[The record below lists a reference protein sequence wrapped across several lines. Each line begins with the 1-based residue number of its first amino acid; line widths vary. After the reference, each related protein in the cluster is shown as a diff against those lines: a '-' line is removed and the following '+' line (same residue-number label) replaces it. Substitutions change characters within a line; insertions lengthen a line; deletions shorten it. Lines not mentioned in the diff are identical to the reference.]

1 MYVATSE
8 SGLTCV
14 CDKSWAGGRR
24 GQGSRAASYKVRPP
38 LFTATFLQFYN
49 KSSPSVRADNCAP
62 VCGAGQ
68 LLGPRIRQ
76 HLGPLTALT
85 TCRSAYSP
93 VPTLP
98 FRVFSVTA
106 SPIFVR
112 GRGCARS
119 NKATHHFPSAL
130 CPISLLTADPGPHA
144 SRGGRCFV
152 LGSPKD
158 MIGENI
164 SPRM

>member
-49 KSSPSVRADNCAP
+49 KSVPSVRADNCAP

-93 VPTLP
+93 PYFTIPCLFCYCKSYFCSRP
-98 FRVFSVTA
+98 RMCQQ
-106 SPIFVR
+106 
-112 GRGCARS
+112 G
-119 NKATHHFPSAL
+119 HPSLSL
-130 CPISLLTADPGPHA
+130 CPLPNFSTYCR
-144 SRGGRCFV
+144 SRATCQQGGRCFV
-152 LGSPKD
+152 LGSTKD
-158 MIGENI
+158 MIGKNI

>member
-1 MYVATSE
+1 MRESDDGEKDEMYVATSE

-85 TCRSAYSP
+85 TCCSTYSRYF
-93 VPTLP
+93 T
-98 FRVFSVTA
+98 
-106 SPIFVR
+106 FVCYCKSYFCSNTR
-112 GRGCARS
+112 MC
-119 NKATHHFPSAL
+119 NKAAHHFPSSAAQFL
-130 CPISLLTADPGPHA
+130 SLLPIQGHT
-144 SRGGRCFV
+144 RGGGRYFV
-152 LGSPKD
+152 STSPKT
-158 MIGENI
+158 
-164 SPRM
+164 

>member
-1 MYVATSE
+1 MRESDDGEKDEMYVATSE

-49 KSSPSVRADNCAP
+49 KSSPSVPADNCAP

-93 VPTLP
+93 PYFTIPCL
-98 FRVFSVTA
+98 FCYCKSYF
-106 SPIFVR
+106 
-112 GRGCARS
+112 C
-119 NKATHHFPSAL
+119 
-130 CPISLLTADPGPHA
+130 
-144 SRGGRCFV
+144 SR
-152 LGSPKD
+152 
-158 MIGENI
+158 
-164 SPRM
+164 PRMCQE